1 MNEMVIQTPADI
13 EAEVPAIVAWSQSL
27 RITTA
32 EQYAAVCERRSVMKG
47 MLTRIA
53 AFFKPMKQKQ
63 DEAKKAIL
71 DAEKK
76 LLVPVQESYDLVGKV
91 LLTWDNEQK
100 EIAEQQRRRLQ
111 AIADE
116 QARKERE
123 VIEQAAA
130 KQRAIEAEQRA
141 KADAARRAAEEATAA
156 ERKRLLAQ
164 AEVAERK
171 AAAAV
176 AQQEAKAEQAAAV
189 IAPVVQVTSVAPK
202 VAGTSVRKSW
212 SAEVVDVSAFL
223 AHVFDTRRADLVIP
237 NDRVLQAYAKAMKS
251 EAKIP
256 GCRFVETSTMAST
269 GR

>member
-27 RITTA
+27 KITTA

-100 EIAEQQRRRLQ
+100 EIADKQRRHLQ
-111 AIADE
+111 HLADE
-116 QARKERE
+116 VARKERE
-123 VIEQAAA
+123 KIAQDQER
-130 KQRAIEAEQRA
+130 QRAIEAEQRA

-156 ERKRLLAQ
+156 ERKKLLAQ
-164 AEVAERK
+164 AEAAERK

-176 AQQEAKAEQAAAV
+176 AQQEAKAEQASAV
-189 IAPVVQVTSVAPK
+189 VAPVVQVTSVSPK
-202 VAGTSVRKSW
+202 VAGQRISETW
-212 SAEVVDVSAFL
+212 IHTITDLPAFI
-223 AHVFDTRRADLVIP
+223 AWACEQKRFDLLLP
-237 NDRVLQAYAKAMKS
+237 NDKLISAYAKAMK
-251 EAKIP
+251 EMARMP
-256 GCRFVETSTMAST
+256 GVSFESRRSLAST